1 MSMEF
6 GGFVGQAVQDMK
18 TKNLTLE
25 EVYNGK
31 GNNK

>member
-18 TKNLTLE
+18 TKNLSLE
-25 EVYNGK
+25 KVYNG
-31 GNNK
+31 